1 MSHVPARLSPP
12 EMAALPGVPQAPI
25 VSLLARHLA
34 SSRPDPIISDPAAT
48 ALIGELG
55 LAHVGGD
62 WSFRAVE
69 AAAAVR
75 TGILDAAVRSFAE
88 SKGHLTVITIGAGL
102 CTRCV
107 RLADID
113 ANWIDIDVPQVAALR
128 AALLPPAPNRVIIG
142 ESALGRGWR
151 DRVAVI
157 GGPRL
162 FVLEGLTMYLGG
174 DAVRDLV
181 TGLADCCPGQ
191 PPVHRGRRAPAAA
204 ARALPADRLGPAG
217 RGPVLLGG
225 APPVRADRMAP
236 APGTQAE
243 LAPDGLPPGCVA
255 SPHTGPAAHPQ
266 CPCAVQDR
274 PLPRGHRP
282 RRHSDLHPRRLKSPG
297 SPAA

>member
-1 MSHVPARLSPP
+1 VSHVPARLSPQ
-12 EMAALPGVPQAPI
+12 EMAAALHGVPQTPI

-48 ALIGELG
+48 ALICQLG

-88 SKGHLTVITIGAGL
+88 SSGHLTVITIGAGL

-113 ANWIDIDVPQVAALR
+113 ADWIDIDVPRVAALR

-142 ESALGRGWR
+142 ESALDRGWR
-151 DRVAVI
+151 DRVAIV

-162 FVLEGLTMYLGG
+162 FVLEGLTMYLGES
-174 DAVRDLV
+174 AVRDLV
-181 TGLADCCPGQ
+181 TGLADRCPGSHLLIETAGPLPQ
-191 PPVHRGRRAPAAA
+191 PRGRYRQLGWTGQDEARFHWGVHRLSELTGWHPRLELTESWHLMDYYPAAWPA
-204 ARALPADRLGPAG
+204 PIRVLRHISSVRAQSKIGHFHVATDPAG
-217 RGPVLLGG
+217 T
-225 APPVRADRMAP
+225 ATSTWDA
-236 APGTQAE
+236 
-243 LAPDGLPPGCVA
+243 
-255 SPHTGPAAHPQ
+255 
-266 CPCAVQDR
+266 
-274 PLPRGHRP
+274 
-282 RRHSDLHPRRLKSPG
+282 
-297 SPAA
+297 

>member
-1 MSHVPARLSPP
+1 VSHVPARLSPP
-12 EMAALPGVPQAPI
+12 QEMAAAPHGVPQAPI

-75 TGILDAAVRSFAE
+75 TEIIDAAVRTFAG
-88 SKGHLTVITIGAGL
+88 SSGHLTVITIGAGL

-107 RLADID
+107 RLADLD
-113 ANWIDIDVPQVAALR
+113 ADWVDIDVSQVAALR
-128 AALLPPAPNRVIIG
+128 ATLLPPAPNRVIIG

-162 FVLEGLTMYLGG
+162 FVLEGVTMYLGEA
-174 DAVRDLV
+174 AVRDLV
-181 TGLADCCPGQ
+181 TGLADRCPGSHLLIETAGPLPQ
-191 PPVHRGRRAPAAA
+191 PPGRYRQLGWTRQDEARFRWGVRRLSELTNWHPRLELRQSWHLMDYHPAAWPA
-204 ARALPADRLGPAG
+204 PIRVLRHIPSVRAQSKIGHFHVAADR
-217 RGPVLLGG
+217 
-225 APPVRADRMAP
+225 
-236 APGTQAE
+236 PGTATTVWD
-243 LAPDGLPPGCVA
+243 A
-255 SPHTGPAAHPQ
+255 
-266 CPCAVQDR
+266 
-274 PLPRGHRP
+274 
-282 RRHSDLHPRRLKSPG
+282 
-297 SPAA
+297 